1 MKTSKNSALAST
13 KNTTIRSAK
22 NKSTISAKNKST
34 SSAKNKSTSSAM
46 QSTTRIT
53 FKGNNTI
60 AKPACPAFEKTYA
73 ESEQEGL
80 KTLGQGTYGVAFRG
94 CYNTTCSIKQGI
106 KLSTIPSRYTDDETL
121 PSNIEINI
129 GKELS
134 HLVEKNYTPNINKIV
149 DSFRCNIE
157 DLKELKSLKTT
168 KWMVETKHLLENK
181 EIQPYVNIYFM
192 ELGTIDLHKF
202 LRMRCDKR
210 NIEFDELL
218 EIVFQMCHTLT
229 VCQYNL
235 PEYRHNDLKTNN
247 MIVKINGH
255 NLDRNFN
262 NFTLCNEYTNA
273 GKRFYIPHRGYT
285 VKMIDFDFS
294 NSYKYKNAKIA
305 SYKKTNFK
313 YIGYSPKVNPVFDLH
328 FFLNSLYLSE
338 KFMRSIPKLKKFIER
353 LIPSDC
359 IGYHNTY
366 AEKNKLSAYFAAKE
380 TNYIPPK
387 MLSPIELIHFS
398 KYFYKLEKQY
408 GLKIYKKYATNFKM
422 ISTKVR
428 KRHDMFNMFKR

>member
-1 MKTSKNSALAST
+1 MKTSKNSASS
-13 KNTTIRSAK
+13 KNTTIRSSK
-22 NKSTISAKNKST
+22 NKSTRSAIPT
-34 SSAKNKSTSSAM
+34 TR
-46 QSTTRIT
+46 STTRIT
-53 FKGNNTI
+53 FKGNNKI
-60 AKPACPAFEKTYA
+60 VKPACPAFEKTYA
-73 ESEQEGL
+73 ESEQEGM
-80 KTLGQGTYGVAFRG
+80 KTLGQGTYGVAFKG

-106 KLSTIPSRYTDDETL
+106 KLSTIQTRYTDDETL

-129 GKELS
+129 GRVLA

-168 KWMVETKHLLENK
+168 KWMIETKHLLENYK
-181 EIQPYVNIYFM
+181 IQPYVNIYFM
-192 ELGTIDLHKF
+192 ELGTVDLHKF

-218 EIVFQMCHTLT
+218 EIIFQICHTLT

-247 MIVKINGH
+247 LIVKINGH
-255 NLDRNFN
+255 NLERNFN
-262 NFTLCNEYTNA
+262 NFTLCNEYNNA
-273 GKRFYIPHRGYT
+273 GSRFYIPHRGYT

-294 NSYKYKNAKIA
+294 NSKKFKNAKIA
-305 SYKKTNFK
+305 KYKTTNFRQ
-313 YIGYSPKVNPVFDLH
+313 IGYSPKVNPVFDLH

-338 KFMRSIPKLKKFIER
+338 KIMRSIPKLKKFIER

-359 IGYHNTY
+359 IGFQNTY
-366 AEKNKLSAYFAAKE
+366 SEKNKLTAYYATGE

-422 ISTKVR
+422 ISTEVR

>member
-1 MKTSKNSALAST
+1 MKSSKIKPVRSELTS
-13 KNTTIRSAK
+13 IRSIK
-22 NKSTISAKNKST
+22 NKSVDSSTKST
-34 SSAKNKSTSSAM
+34 E
-46 QSTTRIT
+46 RIT
-53 FKGNNTI
+53 LKRSNRI
-60 AKPACPAFEKTYA
+60 PKPSCPAFEKTYA
-73 ESEQEGL
+73 ESEQKRL
-80 KTLGQGTYGVAFRG
+80 TTLGQGTYGIAFKG

-106 KLSTIPSRYTDDETL
+106 KLSTLSLRYTDDETL

-134 HLVEKNYTPNINKIV
+134 YFVEKNYTPNINKIV
-149 DSFRCNIE
+149 DSFRCNID

-168 KWMVETKHLLENK
+168 KWMVETKELLANR

-210 NIEFDELL
+210 NIEFDETL
-218 EIVFQMCHTLT
+218 EILFQICHTLS

-247 MIVKINGH
+247 LIIKINGH
-255 NLDRNFN
+255 NMDRNFN
-262 NFTLCNEYTNA
+262 NYTLCNEYNNA
-273 GKRFYIPHRGYT
+273 GTRFYIPHRGYT

-294 NSYKYKNAKIA
+294 NSQKYKNAKIA
-305 SYKKTNFK
+305 KYKKTNFK
-313 YIGYSPKVNPVFDLH
+313 YIGYSPKVNPVFDVH

-338 KFMRSIPKLKKFIER
+338 KIMRSIPRLKKLIEKI
-353 LIPSDC
+353 IPSDS
-359 IGYHNTY
+359 IGYQNTY
-366 AEKNKLSAYFAAKE
+366 TEKNKLTSYYVNGE

-387 MLSPIELIHFS
+387 MLSPLELIHFTN
-398 KYFYKLEKQY
+398 YFYKLEKQY
-408 GLKIYKKYATNFKM
+408 GVKIYKKYATNFKM
-422 ISTKVR
+422 ITTSIR